1 MKDNYHREL
10 HHQLTSGKITSA
22 EYTRK
27 VERHNRQAMRVMIR
41 QNMKSLKTT
50 KETKGKA

>member
-10 HHQLTSGKITSA
+10 HHQLTTGKITSD

-27 VERHNRQAMRVMIR
+27 IEKHNRQALRVMIR
-41 QNMKSLKTT
+41 NNMKSLK
-50 KETKGKA
+50 GKA